1 MNQNCKKQSI
11 LAGVCSLMLMSYSPQ
26 AFALPGLS
34 TPPAVQQAKKVS
46 GVVQDAMGPVIGA
59 SVKVKGTGT
68 GVATDFDGKFTL
80 SVNPGATLVVSY
92 IGYVTKEVKVGNQTS
107 LVINLQE
114 DKQLLD
120 EVVVVGYGTMKKSD
134 ISGSSVNLGEK
145 AMKGSIITSLDQ
157 SLQGRAAGVT
167 AVSTSGAPGTAS
179 SIRVRGTATI
189 NSNAEPLYV
198 IDGVIVQSSNTS
210 GSSLGFGDALDN
222 GPTSTVSPLSTI
234 NPADIVSM
242 EILKDASAT
251 AIYGAQGANGVV
263 LITTKRGKAGEAK
276 FSYDG
281 MVAWSRQTKRLDM
294 MNLRE
299 FGDYYNDFV
308 ASGFGGIKEDP
319 YYSDVSLLGKGTNWQ
334 DAIFQTAFQQQHQV
348 SAQGGTEKIQYYVS
362 AGYMNQEGTIIG
374 SEFNRLSV
382 RANLDAQLKS
392 WLKLGLSATFSD
404 SNDNLK
410 LTDGAE
416 GIVGFALSSLPEAP
430 IYDIDG
436 NYASF
441 ARENYSIH
449 NPIAKAMEQ
458 NNMLNRKKLNGNI
471 YAEITPIKNLVWH
484 AEIGYDIGYSKAE
497 IYNNAIDL
505 PNWKESN
512 ESSIQKNNNTY
523 WQLKNYIT
531 YNNTFAEKHSLT
543 AMVGQECWESKWDYT
558 RVANTNLPSD
568 AVHNPQLGTG
578 TATINS
584 GFGSSSMAS
593 FFTRWTYSYDNRYNA
608 TYTYRYDGSSNFGPN
623 NRWAGFHSA
632 AASWRFTNEK
642 FMKDIKWLSNGKL
655 RVGWGQTGNSNINSY
670 VWGVNMQQVYTS
682 LGNGYRP
689 QNIPNLDVRWEKQ
702 SQIDVGLDIGLFND
716 RINLT
721 LDWYQ
726 KESKDMLMEL
736 QLPSYMGTQGN
747 DNSKLKAPM
756 GNYGHIR
763 NTGFEITL
771 NTHPLI
777 GKFQWDSEM
786 QISFNKNKL
795 IALNGTASSA
805 IVGYAQWGQTQVTKT
820 DIGESLYSFYGYV
833 CDGIYQDLADLE
845 TSPKPSAY
853 PTNGV
858 FNGANTTYVGDIKYK
873 DLNGDG
879 VIDENDRT
887 NIGSP
892 LPKFTYGWTNTF
904 RYKNFDLSIFINGSY
919 GNKVMNLTKRNLTTM
934 SSAWSNQHVD
944 VINRA
949 RLEPIDASIVYTDGS
964 KWYNHV
970 ENVRVA
976 NPDASLPRAIIGDP
990 NDNDRISDR
999 YVEDGS
1005 YLRLKNL
1012 ALGYTFPK
1020 KIVKTLGVENLRVYC
1035 NIQNLFT
1042 ITGYDGYDPEIGV
1055 STMSVNVM
1063 GVDYGRYP
1071 SPTTYSFGLN
1081 MSF

>member
-1 MNQNCKKQSI
+1 MNIKSSKQTLFVGLCSI
-11 LAGVCSLMLMSYSPQ
+11 LFLGNSPQ
-26 AFALPGLS
+26 AFAVGETL
-34 TPPAVQQAKKVS
+34 TPPAVQQTKKVS
-46 GVVQDAMGPVIGA
+46 GVVNDAMGPIIGA
-59 SVKVKGTGT
+59 SVKVKGTST
-68 GVATDFDGKFTL
+68 GVATDFDGKFSL
-80 SVNPGATLVVSY
+80 SVKPNDVLVVSY
-92 IGYVTKEVKVGNQTS
+92 IGYVTKEVKVGNQS
-107 LVINLQE
+107 VISITLAE
-114 DKQLLD
+114 DKKLLD

-145 AMKGSIITSLDQ
+145 AITGSIITSLDQ

-198 IDGVIVQSSNTS
+198 IDGVIVQTGSTS

-263 LITTKRGKAGEAK
+263 LITTKRGKAGEAQ

-334 DAIFQTAFQQQHQV
+334 DAIFQTAFQHQHQF

-362 AGYMNQEGTIIG
+362 AGYMDQEGTIIG

-382 RANLDAQLKS
+382 RTNLDAQLKS

-458 NNMLNRKKLNGNI
+458 NNLLNRKKLNGNI
-471 YAEITPIKNLVWH
+471 YAEVTPIKNLVWH

-505 PNWKESN
+505 PNWKEPN

-523 WQLKNYIT
+523 WQLKNYVT

-558 RVANTNLPSD
+558 KVANTNLPSD

-578 TATINS
+578 TATINA

-642 FMKDIKWLSNGKL
+642 FMKDIKWMSNGKL
-655 RVGWGQTGNSNINSY
+655 RLGWGQTGNSNINSY

-716 RINLT
+716 RVNLT
-721 LDWYQ
+721 IDWYQ

-747 DNSKLKAPM
+747 ANSALKAPM

-763 NTGFEITL
+763 NTGLEITL

-777 GKFQWDSEM
+777 GQFQWDSEM

-833 CDGIYQDLADLE
+833 CDGIYQDLQDLE
-845 TSPKPSAY
+845 TSPKPTAY

-879 VIDENDRT
+879 VINEDDRT
-887 NIGSP
+887 IIGSP
-892 LPKFTYGWTNTF
+892 LPKFTFGWTNTF
-904 RYKNFDLSIFINGSY
+904 RYKNFDLNIFINGSY
-919 GNKVMNLTKRNLTTM
+919 GNKVMNLTKRNLTNMNT
-934 SSAWSNQHVD
+934 AWSNQHTD
-944 VINRA
+944 VIDRA
-949 RLEPIDASIVYTDGS
+949 RLEPIDPSIVYTDGS

-1020 KIVKTLGVENLRVYC
+1020 KLIKSLGVENLRLYC

-1055 STMSVNVM
+1055 STMSINVM